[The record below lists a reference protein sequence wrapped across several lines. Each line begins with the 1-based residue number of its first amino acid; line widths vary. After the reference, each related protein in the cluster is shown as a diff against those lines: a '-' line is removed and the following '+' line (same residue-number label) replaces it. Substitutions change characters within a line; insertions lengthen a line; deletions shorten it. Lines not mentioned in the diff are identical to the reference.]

1 MTKSYMQAPYMTKLK
16 NKDYMIV
23 AGRIMWFR
31 DEHPEGTIST
41 EVEAHNDVII
51 VKAMIAD
58 DNVILA
64 TGLATVRAGNG
75 TSWAGR
81 EIEKA
86 ETAAIGRALAHAG
99 YGTQF
104 ALGELSEGDYLADT
118 PIDSRKP
125 AKQETVNPKMAIWQ
139 GIQNDAEIKQ
149 AYPDTDILREKVSF
163 YPKDVVASGFY
174 AVKEWLLANS
184 PTAPDTY

>member
-1 MTKSYMQAPYMTKLK
+1 MTKSYMQAPYMVKLK
-16 NKDYMIV
+16 GKDYMIV

-51 VKAMIAD
+51 VKAMIAN

-99 YGTQF
+99 FGTQF
-104 ALGELSEGDYLADT
+104 ALDEMSEGNYLADT
-118 PIDSRKP
+118 PVKG
-125 AKQETVNPKMAIWQ
+125 AQTVSHPYAKMAIWHQ
-139 GIQNDAEIKQ
+139 IKNDAQIKS
-149 AYPDTDILREKVSF
+149 AYTDESVLRDRIGF
-163 YPKDVVASGFY
+163 YPADVLADGFDVV
-174 AVKEWLLANS
+174 KQWLLANS